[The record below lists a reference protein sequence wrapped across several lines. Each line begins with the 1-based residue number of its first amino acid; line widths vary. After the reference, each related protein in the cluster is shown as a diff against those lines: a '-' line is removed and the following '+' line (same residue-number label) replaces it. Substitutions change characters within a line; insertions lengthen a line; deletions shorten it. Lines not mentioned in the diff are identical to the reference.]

1 MITMTEN
8 NNNLP
13 GLRYRG
19 AGEEVTE
26 AMIQEMVKEATP

>member
-1 MITMTEN
+1 MTEN

-19 AGEEVTE
+19 ASEEVTE
-26 AMIQEMVKEATP
+26 AMIKNMRKEATP